1 MAMTESDRSA
11 IVGVFEDQ
19 TQADQAMNDL
29 RAAGFSNDQI
39 NMEVRS
45 ASVGDENVPADE
57 QGAETAEGYTTAGI
71 TPDVLTNKTQLSR
84 TVVTVQAPG
93 REQEALGILHR
104 YGANNANIPDA
115 LEGDLAPILGTQT
128 GDTGP
133 QPEPVVDAG
142 SNDTFFTGLGTTSEG
157 GTPPSP

>member
-19 TQADQAMNDL
+19 AQADQAVNDL

-45 ASVGDENVPADE
+45 ASVGDENIPADE
-57 QGAETAEGYTTAGI
+57 SGTETAEGYTAAAM
-71 TPDVLTNKTQLSR
+71 TPGVLTNKTQLSR

-93 REQEALGILHR
+93 REQEAL
-104 YGANNANIPDA
+104 
-115 LEGDLAPILGTQT
+115 
-128 GDTGP
+128 
-133 QPEPVVDAG
+133 
-142 SNDTFFTGLGTTSEG
+142 
-157 GTPPSP
+157 

>member
-1 MAMTESDRSA
+1 MAMSESNRSA
-11 IVGVFEDQ
+11 IIGIFEDQ
-19 TQADQAMNDL
+19 AQADLAMNDL
-29 RAAGFSNDQI
+29 RTAGFSNDQV

-45 ASVGDENVPADE
+45 ASIGDENISADE
-57 QGAETAEGYTTAGI
+57 QGTETAEGYTAAGI
-71 TPDVLTNKTQLSR
+71 TPGVLTNKTQLSR

-104 YGANNANIPDA
+104 NGANNANVPDA
-115 LEGDLAPILGTQT
+115 LEADIAPILGTET
-128 GDTGP
+128 GDTRP

-142 SNDTFFTGLGTTSEG
+142 SNDTFFTGQGTTSEG